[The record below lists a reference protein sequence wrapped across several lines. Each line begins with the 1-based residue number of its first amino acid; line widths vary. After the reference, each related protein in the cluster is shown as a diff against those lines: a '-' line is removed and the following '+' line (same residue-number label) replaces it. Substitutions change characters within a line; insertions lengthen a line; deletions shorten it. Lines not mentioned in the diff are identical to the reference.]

1 MPPHAN
7 SSGGFVAFTFSHS
20 RSHDSNK
27 TTMERDSG
35 EEKVFIVIVA
45 FHFGAIFKE
54 MRNSHVKFHFS
65 GHIINRK
72 SGIVCVLP
80 VFATTICAKCRPYF
94 WQHFLNSEFLQ
105 LIFYTPL
112 TLFRY
117 WIILYSVNLMLFNII

>member
-72 SGIVCVLP
+72 SGIVCVCFRSSQP
-80 VFATTICAKCRPYF
+80 QFALNVDPISDST
-94 WQHFLNSEFLQ
+94 FLIASFCNLFL
-105 LIFYTPL
+105 IHP
-112 TLFRY
+112 
-117 WIILYSVNLMLFNII
+117 